1 MANSAERPRLL
12 LSAFLMNTSSH
23 ILGGQWRHPEA
34 QQHRFHE
41 LSLWTELA
49 RQLEDAKFDA
59 MFFADVVGLYGDH
72 EGGWA
77 SMVRKGMQIPA
88 HDPLVLCS
96 ALAASTRD
104 IGLAMTSSVI
114 QSDPFQLARQLS
126 TLDHLTDGRVAWNI
140 VTSVLENSHR
150 NFGADGLTAH
160 DDRYDWADEYVEAA
174 YKLWEGSWADDAV
187 LADKER
193 GIYADPAKVSK
204 IHHRG
209 ARYSI
214 EGPHL
219 ATPSPQRTPFL
230 FQAGS
235 STRGRSFAAAHA
247 EATFLFAPHT
257 EYVRKQAASIRA
269 LEAESGRAPG
279 DVKIFAGLSF
289 VVGST
294 EAEVKRKEAEYDEYL
309 DLHAIIAHIGGGIGV
324 DLGGLPLDTPLGELA
339 TEGARG
345 VLEAAIASVPGGK
358 PTVGDLARYRAKAQ
372 QIAGTPE
379 QIVDELER
387 WQDAGIDGVNVMN
400 QILPGSYADFI
411 DGVLPELRK
420 RGLAQAEYRP
430 GTLREKVFGR
440 GPRLESTHPAAR
452 FRGAFEAHSAA
463 ATERVPAHDG
473 GQSPLP

>member
-1 MANSAERPRLL
+1 MGTHNTRPRLL
-12 LSAFLMNTSSH
+12 LSAFLMNTPSH

-41 LSLWTELA
+41 LSLWADLA
-49 RQLEDAKFDA
+49 RQLEDAKFDNL
-59 MFFADVVGLYGDH
+59 FFADVVGLYGNH

-77 SMVRKGMQIPA
+77 SHVRKGLQVPS
-88 HDPLVLCS
+88 HDPLVLLS
-96 ALAASTRD
+96 ALSATTRD

-114 QSDPFQLARQLS
+114 QSEPYQLARQLS
-126 TLDHLTDGRVAWNI
+126 TLDHLSGGRVAWNV

-160 DDRYDWADEYVEAA
+160 DDRYDWADEYMEAV
-174 YKLWEGSWADDAV
+174 YKLWEGSWEDGAV
-187 LADKER
+187 LADKEN
-193 GIYADPAKVSK
+193 GVFADPSKVNK

-219 ATPSPQRTPFL
+219 AIPSPQRTPFL

-235 STRGRSFAAAHA
+235 STRGKAFAAANA

-257 EYVRKQAASIRA
+257 DYVRKQVGQIRA
-269 LEAESGRAPG
+269 LEAEAGRSPG
-279 DVKIFAGLSF
+279 DVKVFAGLSF

-294 EAEVKRKEAEYDEYL
+294 EEEARRKEAEYDEYL
-309 DLHAIIAHIGGGIGV
+309 DPHAIIAHIGGGIGV
-324 DLGGLPLDTPLGELA
+324 DLGGLDLDTPLGELQ

-345 VLEAAIASVPGGK
+345 VLEAAIAAVPGGK
-358 PTVGDLARYRAKAQ
+358 PTIGDLARYRAKAQ

-379 QIVDELER
+379 RIVDELER
-387 WQDAGIDGVNVMN
+387 WQDAGMDGVNVMN
-400 QILPGSYADFI
+400 QILPGSYTDFI
-411 DGVLPELRK
+411 EGILPELRR
-420 RGLAQAEYRP
+420 RGLAQTEYAP

-440 GPRLESTHPAAR
+440 GPLLEATHPAAR
-452 FRGAFEAHSAA
+452 FRGAFGQHSASATQAPDPAGA
-463 ATERVPAHDG
+463 APASG
-473 GQSPLP
+473 

>member
-1 MANSAERPRLL
+1 MAATRPRLL
-12 LSAFLMNTSSH
+12 LSGFLMNTPSH
-23 ILGGQWRHPEA
+23 ILGGQWRHPQA
-34 QQHRFHE
+34 QQHRFNE
-41 LSLWTELA
+41 LSLWTDLA
-49 RQLEDAKFDA
+49 RQLEDAKFDN
-59 MFFADVVGLYGDH
+59 MFFADVVGLYGNH

-77 SMVRKGMQIPA
+77 SMVRKGMQVPA

-96 ALAASTRD
+96 ALAAVTSE

-114 QSDPFQLARQLS
+114 QSDPFQLARQMS
-126 TLDHLTDGRVAWNI
+126 TLDHISGGRAAWNV

-174 YKLWEGSWADDAV
+174 YKLWEGSWEDDAV

-193 GIYADPAKVSK
+193 GIFADPAKVNK

-209 ARYSI
+209 TRYSI

-235 STRGRSFAAAHA
+235 STRGRRFAATHA

-257 EYVRKQAASIRA
+257 DYVRKQAAGIRA
-269 LEAESGRAPG
+269 LEAEAGRTPG

-289 VVGST
+289 IVGST
-294 EAEVKRKEAEYDEYL
+294 EAEVRRKEAEYDEYL

-324 DLGGLPLDTPLGELA
+324 DLGGLPLDTPLGDVS

-400 QILPGSYADFI
+400 QILPGSYTEFI

-420 RGLAQAEYRP
+420 RGLAQTEYRP
-430 GTLREKVFGR
+430 GTLREKFFGR
-440 GPRLESTHPAAR
+440 GPRLEPTHPAAR
-452 FRGAFEAHSAA
+452 FRGTFGANSAA
-463 ATERVPAHDG
+463 ATERVPVRDG
-473 GQSPLP
+473 LPA

>member
-1 MANSAERPRLL
+1 MTTPNARPRLL
-12 LSAFLMNTSSH
+12 LSAFLMNTPSH

-34 QQHRFHE
+34 QQHRFNE
-41 LSLWTELA
+41 LQLWTDLA

-59 MFFADVVGLYGDH
+59 MFFADVVGLYGNH

-77 SMVRKGMQIPA
+77 SLVRKGMQIPT

-96 ALAASTRD
+96 ALAATTRD

-126 TLDHLTDGRVAWNI
+126 TLDHISGGRVAWNI

-174 YKLWEGSWADDAV
+174 YKLWEGSWEDDAV
-187 LADKER
+187 LADKEK
-193 GIYADPAKVSK
+193 GTFADPAKVNK

-209 ARYSI
+209 RRYSI

-219 ATPSPQRTPFL
+219 AIPSPQRTPFL

-235 STRGRSFAAAHA
+235 STRGRRFAAANA

-257 EYVRKQAASIRA
+257 DYVRKQAEAIRA

-324 DLGGLPLDTPLGELA
+324 DLGGLPLDTPLGELT

-358 PTVGDLARYRAKAQ
+358 PTIGDLARYRAKAQ
-372 QIAGTPE
+372 QISGTPE

-400 QILPGSYADFI
+400 QILPGSYTDFI
-411 DGVLPELRK
+411 EGVLPELRK
-420 RGLAQAEYRP
+420 RGLAQTEYRP
-430 GTLREKVFGR
+430 GSLREKVFGR
-440 GPRLESTHPAAR
+440 GARLEDTHPAAK
-452 FRGAFEAHSAA
+452 FRGKFGAYSAA
-463 ATERVPAHDG
+463 ATEHSLTNDDAAPA
-473 GQSPLP
+473 LP

>member
-1 MANSAERPRLL
+1 MAGARPRLL
-12 LSAFLMNTSSH
+12 LSGFLMNTPSH
-23 ILGGQWRHPEA
+23 ILGGQWRHPQA
-34 QQHRFHE
+34 QQHRFNE
-41 LSLWTELA
+41 LSLWTDLA

-77 SMVRKGMQIPA
+77 SHVRRGMQVPT

-96 ALAASTRD
+96 ALAATTKD

-114 QSDPFQLARQLS
+114 QSDPFQLARQMS
-126 TLDHLTDGRVAWNI
+126 TLDHISGGRVAWNI

-174 YKLWEGSWADDAV
+174 YKLWEGSWEDGAV

-193 GIYADPAKVSK
+193 GIFADPAKVNK

-235 STRGRSFAAAHA
+235 SARGRSFAAAHA

-257 EYVRKQAASIRA
+257 DYVRKQTASIRS
-269 LEAESGRAPG
+269 LEAEAGRARG

-324 DLGGLPLDTPLGELA
+324 DLGGLPLDTPLGELS

-400 QILPGSYADFI
+400 QILPGSYTDFI
-411 DGVLPELRK
+411 EGVLPELRK
-420 RGLAQAEYRP
+420 RGLAQTEYRP

-440 GPRLESTHPAAR
+440 GARVEPTHPAAR
-452 FRGAFEAHSAA
+452 FRGAFSEHSAA
-463 ATERVPAHDG
+463 ATERVPVHDG
-473 GQSPLP
+473 AQPLQR